1 MKNIEYKA
9 ELLNLETAR
18 GIARAAHHKAQDHRN
33 GRDGDVHRPR
43 PG

>member
-18 GIARAAHHKAQDHRN
+18 GIARAIGAREVAFL
-33 GRDGDVHRPR
+33 
-43 PG
+43 